1 MLSTCDWLGSVLL
14 CPCVSCSSLWPNS
27 DHDIIF
33 ILTMEGPMCDNKGF
47 WNMAG
52 WLPSEGIGGEGGI
65 GTAHR

>member
-14 CPCVSCSSLWPNS
+14 CPHS
-27 DHDIIF
+27 DDDIIF
-33 ILTMEGPMCDNKGF
+33 IMTMEGPMCDNKGF

>member
-1 MLSTCDWLGSVLL
+1 MVKRACGNVSSWIFLL
-14 CPCVSCSSLWPNS
+14 LDKYRCVSWES
-27 DHDIIF
+27 
-33 ILTMEGPMCDNKGF
+33 TGPMCDNKGF

>member
-1 MLSTCDWLGSVLL
+1 
-14 CPCVSCSSLWPNS
+14 
-27 DHDIIF
+27 
-33 ILTMEGPMCDNKGF
+33 MEGPMCDNKGF

>member
-1 MLSTCDWLGSVLL
+1 
-14 CPCVSCSSLWPNS
+14 
-27 DHDIIF
+27 
-33 ILTMEGPMCDNKGF
+33 MCDNKGF